1 MSQIADYSP
10 QGHVAR
16 DLAARFGTPLYVYDA
31 DTLRSTYTALRE
43 GLHPGVDVFYSA
55 KANPNI
61 SVCGLLRSMGAGME
75 VSLMAELVTALRA
88 GTAPDDI
95 IFLGPGKSRAD
106 LQACLDHGIYAVVC
120 ESLNELACLD
130 EMASG
135 RGTRVLLR
143 VNPSFSAKGSR
154 LAMGGKPRGGTWPC
168 GPSCGSRR
176 SARRPRGSPAPAS
189 RAWEPCV
196 RPCSNT
202 EPTATNWCGTGRIR
216 NGDSPRRG
224 TGGHPTHRP

>member
-1 MSQIADYSP
+1 MGPPGGPLQPRWLRGADLLRDRERKCGQLRPVRGSPVRHRLREGPVFGEVDRPAGRGRPWGPPSFADLMTPPEQETLAMSQITDYSP

-75 VSLMAELVTALRA
+75 VSSMAELVTALLA

-106 LQACLDHGIYAVVC
+106 LQATLDHAIYALVC
-120 ESLNELACLD
+120 
-130 EMASG
+130 
-135 RGTRVLLR
+135 
-143 VNPSFSAKGSR
+143 
-154 LAMGGKPRGGTWPC
+154 
-168 GPSCGSRR
+168 
-176 SARRPRGSPAPAS
+176 
-189 RAWEPCV
+189 
-196 RPCSNT
+196 
-202 EPTATNWCGTGRIR
+202 
-216 NGDSPRRG
+216 
-224 TGGHPTHRP
+224 